1 MAQWL
6 DYQTQRLR
14 APCPEN
20 CRPHAPSSRLH
31 RLKSISI
38 AFLVV
43 HGTFNYPFITVPDP
57 MSRCFSCR
65 DTSKSVATFATAAT
79 PLLRLLPPL
88 SATDLTLSTSDKS
101 QA

>member
-20 CRPHAPSSRLH
+20 CRSHALSYRLH
-31 RLKSISI
+31 RLKSICC
-38 AFLVV
+38 L
-43 HGTFNYPFITVPDP
+43 HGTFNYPFIAVPDP
-57 MSRCFSCR
+57 MSRCFSCC
-65 DTSKSVATFATAAT
+65 DTSKSVATFATATT

-88 SATDLTLSTSDKS
+88 SATDLTLSTNDKS